1 MKRLLALLLSVISS
15 AALAQTTATVN
26 PNPVPVQPS
35 ATDDVPPGGCM
46 PIGMTASGDIVFP
59 IQCKAFIERHR
70 GAPVELKPATLED
83 KPAAKQSE
91 GKELEGK
98 HSEDK
103 PSEGK
108 HSEELAPEIGK
119 PADRPVERAVLEEKA
134 TARQSEV
141 MTPETMPPQGKQSE
155 GTQSEGKPLEGSAP
169 ESSKPADKPVGTAP
183 SEQKSAARQSEG
195 SQSEGLPSEDKH
207 LEDKHLEA
215 KHLDGKHLEEPAPE
229 TGKPAT
235 KPAEAVSSPK
245 RAELTGRE
253 RANNLGNCTHYRTY
267 NAASGTYRSYDG
279 RVRPCR

>member
-1 MKRLLALLLSVISS
+1 MKRLLALLLSVMSS

-35 ATDDVPPGGCM
+35 ATDEVPPGGCM

-83 KPAAKQSE
+83 KPAVKQLE

-134 TARQSEV
+134 TARQSE
-141 MTPETMPPQGKQSE
+141 
-155 GTQSEGKPLEGSAP
+155 
-169 ESSKPADKPVGTAP
+169 
-183 SEQKSAARQSEG
+183 G

-215 KHLDGKHLEEPAPE
+215 KHLDGKHLDGKHLDGKHLEEPAPE

>member
-35 ATDDVPPGGCM
+35 ATDEVPPGGCM

-119 PADRPVERAVLEEKA
+119 PADRPVERAPLEEKA
-134 TARQSEV
+134 
-141 MTPETMPPQGKQSE
+141 
-155 GTQSEGKPLEGSAP
+155 
-169 ESSKPADKPVGTAP
+169 
-183 SEQKSAARQSEG
+183 AARQSEG

-215 KHLDGKHLEEPAPE
+215 KHLDGKHLDGKHLDGKHLEEPAPE

-267 NAASGTYRSYDG
+267 NPASGTYRSYDG
-279 RVRPCR
+279 RVRPC

>member
-1 MKRLLALLLSVISS
+1 MKRLLALLLSVMSS

-35 ATDDVPPGGCM
+35 ATDEVPPGGCM

-83 KPAAKQSE
+83 KPAVKQLE
-91 GKELEGK
+91 GKELE
-98 HSEDK
+98 
-103 PSEGK
+103 
-108 HSEELAPEIGK
+108 A
-119 PADRPVERAVLEEKA
+119 
-134 TARQSEV
+134 
-141 MTPETMPPQGKQSE
+141 
-155 GTQSEGKPLEGSAP
+155 
-169 ESSKPADKPVGTAP
+169 
-183 SEQKSAARQSEG
+183 
-195 SQSEGLPSEDKH
+195 
-207 LEDKHLEA
+207 KHLEA

-267 NAASGTYRSYDG
+267 NPASGTYRSYDG
-279 RVRPCR
+279 RVSPC

>member
-1 MKRLLALLLSVISS
+1 MKRLLALLLSVMSS

-35 ATDDVPPGGCM
+35 ATDEVPPGGCM

-83 KPAAKQSE
+83 KPAVKQSEGKELE

-134 TARQSEV
+134 TARQSE
-141 MTPETMPPQGKQSE
+141 
-155 GTQSEGKPLEGSAP
+155 
-169 ESSKPADKPVGTAP
+169 
-183 SEQKSAARQSEG
+183 G

-215 KHLDGKHLEEPAPE
+215 KHLDGKHLDGKHLDGKHLEEPAPE

>member
-1 MKRLLALLLSVISS
+1 MKRLLALLLSVMSS

-35 ATDDVPPGGCM
+35 ATDEVPPGGCM

-134 TARQSEV
+134 TARQSE
-141 MTPETMPPQGKQSE
+141 
-155 GTQSEGKPLEGSAP
+155 
-169 ESSKPADKPVGTAP
+169 
-183 SEQKSAARQSEG
+183 G

-267 NAASGTYRSYDG
+267 NPASGTYRSYDG
-279 RVRPCR
+279 RVSPC